1 MFPPLLRLGAPGLVL
16 LALAAGLA
24 AAPPARAQAA
34 MPRFGVGFDVL
45 GALPD
50 QNLLPEGV
58 AVGLRGRVA
67 LPINA
72 DLSVAVDLGLLANVF
87 GGTSAAR
94 YTLNPQ
100 TSVIVT
106 LPGRGNLRYLLGG
119 FGGFIPL
126 EGGGGGPTLHAGVG
140 TAIPLRDTSLYA
152 EFDPSLVLGQDETTL
167 ALAARVGVI
176 F

>member
-1 MFPPLLRLGAPGLVL
+1 MFRR
-16 LALAAGLA
+16 LALFAALLSVAGIQS
-24 AAPPARAQAA
+24 ARAQAA
-34 MPRFGVGFDVL
+34 PPRFGVGFDVL

-50 QNLLPEGV
+50 QNLVPEGI

-67 LPINA
+67 LPVNA
-72 DLSVAVDLGLLANVF
+72 DLSVAVDLGLLANVI
-87 GGTSAAR
+87 GGTADAR

-167 ALAARVGVI
+167 AVAARVGVI